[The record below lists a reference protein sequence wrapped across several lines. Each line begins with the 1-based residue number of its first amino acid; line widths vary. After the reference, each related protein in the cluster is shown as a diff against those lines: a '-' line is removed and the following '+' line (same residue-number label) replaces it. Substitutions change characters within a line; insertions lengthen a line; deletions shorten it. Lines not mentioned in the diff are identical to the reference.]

1 MKTGNLLAGL
11 VMCLGMLGCSST
23 RTVKVPIPPRVDLA
37 RYQTVG
43 LVNFA
48 SNADS
53 ELQRFSTQKFLSE
66 VQSAQPGTR
75 VVELGSESQVLA
87 SVKCS
92 SWDPATF
99 RAIQQIHGVDA
110 ILMGRFDVEKA
121 KPSVQLSTA
130 WKSVGMRADVDA
142 GLSARLVE
150 TASGATIW
158 TDSAKMTENVAS
170 GHIGERSGSFAASDT
185 QSAYGNM
192 VNCLVYEIT
201 DDFRVHYVLK
211 RVPKDQ
217 VASAD

>member
-1 MKTGNLLAGL
+1 MI
-11 VMCLGMLGCSST
+11 GCSST

-37 RYQTVG
+37 RYQTIGMVS
-43 LVNFA
+43 FA
-48 SNADS
+48 SKDGD
-53 ELQRFSTQKFLSE
+53 LQRMSTQRFLSE

-75 VVELGSESQVLA
+75 VVELGSEQQVLA
-87 SVKCS
+87 SVNRS

-99 RAIQQIHGVDA
+99 RAIKQTHGVDA
-110 ILMGRFDVEKA
+110 ILIGRLDVEKA

-142 GLSARLVE
+142 TLSARLIE
-150 TASGATIW
+150 SASGATVW

-170 GHIGERSGSFAASDT
+170 ARISERSGSFAASDA
-185 QSAYGNM
+185 QAAYGNM
-192 VNCLVYEIT
+192 VECMVYEIT